1 MQGCKAPVMAVMH
14 DAVGTAKHSDIRA
27 LHCRL
32 CSTPITAA
40 SCIVMSSQVGGS
52 SLPSSVHA
60 ACFHLMHDS

>member
-1 MQGCKAPVMAVMH
+1 MQGCKAPVLTVTH
-14 DAVGTAKHSDIRA
+14 DAVGTDIHNDIRFV
-27 LHCRL
+27 HCRL

-60 ACFHLMHDS
+60 ACFHTMHA